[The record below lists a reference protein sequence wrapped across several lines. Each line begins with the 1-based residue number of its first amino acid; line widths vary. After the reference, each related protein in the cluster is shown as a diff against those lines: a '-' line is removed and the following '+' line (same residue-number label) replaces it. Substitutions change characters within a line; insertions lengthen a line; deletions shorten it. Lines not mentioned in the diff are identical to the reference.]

1 MAYDVISSITNN
13 VFIPV
18 LADNVFTSN
27 PLFILLHRK
36 LKKLTGG
43 GKIIQPINLKKSV
56 TATSYS
62 GADLLDIQFEQ
73 LIQSAEFDWCQYAE
87 TLAFTGLDDLRN
99 SGPAGIIN
107 LIRANVEIA
116 EQSMRDKMGAD
127 IYKDGTGNGGKAIL
141 GLAAAVDDG
150 TNVGTYGTIS
160 RTLFNTWKA
169 QYSANG
175 GVGRA
180 LTLPVLN
187 SLFELGVIDNS
198 RPDLVLTTHGIFTR
212 YMNLLQ
218 PNQRYTD
225 TDVYNMG
232 TPNLS
237 YQQRPVVVDDQ
248 ITSSPLHYIW
258 MLNMRWMQL
267 YVHAERNFRFVNFQ
281 QLPQQDAAVGKILWA
296 GQLVCASP
304 RLQIQARDFDP
315 SLTA

>member
-1 MAYDVISSITNN
+1 MSYDVISSITNN

-18 LADNVFTSN
+18 LADNVFKSN

-36 LKKLTGG
+36 MKKLTGG

-56 TATSYS
+56 TAKSYS

-87 TLAFTGLDDLRN
+87 TLVFTGLDDLRN
-99 SGPAGIIN
+99 SGPAGVIN
-107 LIRANVEIA
+107 LIRANVEIC
-116 EQSMRDKMGAD
+116 EMSMRDKMGAD
-127 IYKDGTGNGGKAIL
+127 VYGDGTGNNGKNIL

-160 RTLFNTWKA
+160 RTLFTNWKGN
-169 QYSANG
+169 YSANA

-180 LTLPVLN
+180 LTLPLMN
-187 SLFELGVIDNS
+187 SIFELAVIDNS
-198 RPDLVLTTHGIFTR
+198 RPDQILTTHGMFVR
-212 YMNLLQ
+212 YLNLLQ
-218 PNQRYTD
+218 PNTRYMNTD
-225 TDVYNMG
+225 IYNMG
-232 TPNLS
+232 SPTLN
-237 YQQRPVVVDDQ
+237 YQDRPIVVDDQ
-248 ITSSPLHYIW
+248 ITSTPLHYMW

-281 QLPQQDAAVGKILWA
+281 QLPQQDAAVGKVLWA

-304 RLQIQARDFDP
+304 RLQTQARDFDP
-315 SLTA
+315 TLTA